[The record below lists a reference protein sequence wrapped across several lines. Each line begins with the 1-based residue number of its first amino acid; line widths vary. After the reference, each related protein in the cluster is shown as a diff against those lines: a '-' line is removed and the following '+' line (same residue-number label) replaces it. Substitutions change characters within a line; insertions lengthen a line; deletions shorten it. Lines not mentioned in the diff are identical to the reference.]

1 MYGIQNSIQSK
12 REYKKME
19 YEKVENYS
27 GVYKKNVNGVVCY
40 FARFKFKN
48 KLYPFLNLTF
58 KYGVRK
64 PKEAFEKIQV
74 LKSELRSG
82 INPFLKEKNEEKTL
96 GELWDLHLKKK
107 KHELSE
113 NTIKSYSKFYKKWLE
128 PSLKNKRVSEILE
141 SDLNSIFDK
150 GLMECGSSNKNNLKK
165 ILSPFFR
172 SAFKKGYIK
181 QNILEDDLFKFKKQV
196 KKIKV
201 SKRTKLK
208 HLEVAQKLYKTIDLY
223 ESQFKKQ
230 REELKVFFY
239 LFLMTGH
246 RYGELLQLE
255 KENIIVEEEKI
266 KVFNNITKT
275 NIETYFPFPKECY
288 EFFSKLEEG
297 KVFKN
302 IKYGAIYGIF
312 KRLKEKANLDFELSA
327 HEVRNL
333 LLNSLISLKV
343 DSSLVNRACLDHSI
357 DEVFEAYLDIDF
369 EQKKKIYEIYWEN
382 LRK

>member
-1 MYGIQNSIQSK
+1 MCGIQNSIQSK

-82 INPFLKEKNEEKTL
+82 INPFSKEKNEEKKI
-96 GELWDLHLKKK
+96 GELWDFYIENKKN
-107 KHELSE
+107 ELAE

-128 PSLKNKRVSEILE
+128 PSLKNKKLSEVSENDLIL
-141 SDLNSIFDK
+141 IFEK
-150 GLMECGSSNKNNLKK
+150 GLKNNGSSNKKNLKK
-165 ILSPFFR
+165 ILMPI
-172 SAFKKGYIK
+172 FKVGLEKEYIK
-181 QNILEDDLFKFKKQV
+181 KNILENDFFKFKKEV
-196 KKIKV
+196 KKQKI
-201 SKRTKLK
+201 SQRTNLR
-208 HLEVAQKLYKTIDLY
+208 HLEIAQKLYKTIDLY

-230 REELKVFFY
+230 REELKIFLY

-246 RYGELLQLE
+246 RYGELLKLE
-255 KENIIVEEEKI
+255 KENIVLEEQKI
-266 KVFNNITKT
+266 KVFKDITKT
-275 NIETYFPFPKECY
+275 NIITYFPFPQECCD
-288 EFFSKLEEG
+288 FFTKIDAG

-302 IKYGAIYGIF
+302 IEYGAIYGIF
-312 KRLKEKANLDFELSA
+312 KRLKNKANLGFELSA
-327 HEVRNL
+327 HEIRNL
-333 LLNSLISLKV
+333 LLNSLIALGV
-343 DSSLVNRACLDHSI
+343 DSSLVNRACLDHNQ

>member
-1 MYGIQNSIQSK
+1 
-12 REYKKME
+12 ME

-40 FARFKFKN
+40 FSRFKFKN
-48 KLYPFLNLTF
+48 KLYPFINLTF

-82 INPFLKEKNEEKTL
+82 INPFSKEKNEEKTL

-165 ILSPFFR
+165 ILLPFFR
-172 SAFKKGYIK
+172 SALKKGYIK

-208 HLEVAQKLYKTIDLY
+208 HLEIAQKLYKTIDLY

-230 REELKVFFY
+230 REELKVFLY
-239 LFLMTGH
+239 LFLMSGH

-255 KENIIVEEEKI
+255 KENIILEEEKI

-275 NIETYFPFPKECY
+275 NIETYFPFPQECY
-288 EFFSKLEEG
+288 EFLSKIEEG

-312 KRLKEKANLDFELSA
+312 KRLKEKSNLDFKLNA

-343 DSSLVNRACLDHSI
+343 DSNLINRACLDHSI

>member
-27 GVYKKNVNGVVCY
+27 SVYKKNVNGVVCY

-48 KLYPFLNLTF
+48 KLYPFINLTF

-82 INPFLKEKNEEKTL
+82 INPFSKEKNEEKKI
-96 GELWDLHLKKK
+96 GELWDFYIENKKN
-107 KHELSE
+107 ELAE

-128 PSLKNKRVSEILE
+128 PSLKNKKLSEVSENDLIL
-141 SDLNSIFDK
+141 IFEK
-150 GLMECGSSNKNNLKK
+150 GLKNNGSSNKKNLKK
-165 ILSPFFR
+165 ILMPI
-172 SAFKKGYIK
+172 FKVGLEKEYIK
-181 QNILEDDLFKFKKQV
+181 KNILENDFFKFKKEV
-196 KKIKV
+196 KKQKI
-201 SKRTKLK
+201 SQRTNLR
-208 HLEVAQKLYKTIDLY
+208 HLEIAQKLYKTIDFY

-230 REELKVFFY
+230 REELKIFLY

-246 RYGELLQLE
+246 RYGELLKLE
-255 KENIIVEEEKI
+255 KENIVLGEQKI
-266 KVFNNITKT
+266 KVFKDITKT
-275 NIETYFPFPKECY
+275 NIITYFPFPQECY
-288 EFFSKLEEG
+288 DFFTKIDAG

-302 IKYGAIYGIF
+302 IEYGSIYGIF
-312 KRLKEKANLDFELSA
+312 KRLKNKANLDFEISA
-327 HEVRNL
+327 HEIRNL
-333 LLNSLISLKV
+333 LLNSLIALGI
-343 DSSLVNRACLDHSI
+343 DSSLVNRACLDHNQ

>member
-27 GVYKKNVNGVVCY
+27 SVYKKNVNGVVCY

-48 KLYPFLNLTF
+48 KLYPFINLTF

-82 INPFLKEKNEEKTL
+82 INPFSKEKNEEKKI
-96 GELWDLHLKKK
+96 GELWDFYIENKKN
-107 KHELSE
+107 ELAE
-113 NTIKSYSKFYKKWLE
+113 NTLKSYLKFYKKWLE
-128 PSLKNKRVSEILE
+128 PSLKNKKLSEVSENDLIL
-141 SDLNSIFDK
+141 IFEK
-150 GLMECGSSNKNNLKK
+150 GLKNNGSSSKKNFKK
-165 ILSPFFR
+165 ILMPI
-172 SAFKKGYIK
+172 FKIGLEKEYIK
-181 QNILEDDLFKFKKQV
+181 KNILENDFFKFKKEV
-196 KKIKV
+196 KKQKI
-201 SKRTKLK
+201 SQRTNLR
-208 HLEVAQKLYKTIDLY
+208 HLEIAQKIYKTINLY

-230 REELKVFFY
+230 REELKIFLY
-239 LFLMTGH
+239 LFLMSGH

-255 KENIIVEEEKI
+255 KENIILEEQKI
-266 KVFNNITKT
+266 KVFKNITKT
-275 NIETYFPFPKECY
+275 NIITYFPFPCECY
-288 EFFSKLEEG
+288 DFFTKIDAG

-302 IKYGAIYGIF
+302 IEYGAIYGIF
-312 KRLKEKANLDFELSA
+312 KRLKNKANFDFELSA

-333 LLNSLISLKV
+333 LLNSLISLGV
-343 DSSLVNRACLDHSI
+343 DSSLVNRACLDHNQ